1 MVSPQTKRAVLDV
14 ALFLAS
20 QAALYYTMRWVLDTI
35 SPDKKDSAVKEKQME
50 ALKRLGHHELKLDE
64 YERKVA
70 NEVIHPDDISVTFAD
85 IGGLDPIISSLR
97 ESVIYPLL
105 YPNLF
110 TTSSSL
116 LGAPKGVLLFGPPGC
131 GKTML
136 AKALAKESGATF
148 INIAASVLTNKWYGE
163 SNKLVAG
170 LFSLAHKTQPS
181 IIFID
186 EIDSFLRERTKGDHE
201 VTGMMKAE
209 FMTLW
214 DGLLSGTDRILVLGA
229 TNRPNDIDSAILR
242 RMPKRFGIN
251 LPDLEQRTRILTL
264 MLKDTKVAP
273 NFSISAL
280 AALTEGLSGSDLREL
295 CRNAAMVPVREFMR
309 SNEGNH
315 EALLKGQIEGFDL
328 RPLKI
333 DDFFAQDGSSP
344 LPPVYAENRSRLD
357 DSEPLD

>member
-1 MVSPQTKRAVLDV
+1 MV
-14 ALFLAS
+14 
-20 QAALYYTMRWVLDTI
+20 
-35 SPDKKDSAVKEKQME
+35 PDKKDNVVKAKQLE
-50 ALKRLGHHELKLDE
+50 ALKRLGHNELKLDE

-70 NEVIHPDDISVTFAD
+70 NEVIHPDDIHVTFKD
-85 IGGLDPIISSLR
+85 IGGLDPIVSSLR
-97 ESVIYPLL
+97 ESVIFPLQ

-110 TTSSSL
+110 TSSSSL

-170 LFSLAHKTQPS
+170 LFGLARKTQPS

-229 TNRPNDIDSAILR
+229 TNRPSDIDSAILR
-242 RMPKRFGIN
+242 RMPKRFGIG
-251 LPDLEQRTRILTL
+251 LPDLEQRAKILKL
-264 MLKDTKVAP
+264 MLKDTKLSP
-273 NFSISAL
+273 DFSFETL
-280 AALTEGLSGSDLREL
+280 AEQADGLSGSDLKEL

-309 SNEGNH
+309 STSDDH
-315 EALLKGQIEGFDL
+315 EAMVKGQLEGFNL
-328 RPLKI
+328 RPLTLN
-333 DDFFAQDGSSP
+333 DFFAHDESTS
-344 LPPVYAENRSRLD
+344 LPPIISDGRSQLD
-357 DSEPLD
+357 DEPLD